1 MRGSRTCTTTNRWAL
16 WLSRDEQIATI
27 NNLSSLCWLKASYRS
42 SCGGHLHRRTRPN
55 RLRISPLVFL
65 RFAAISFR
73 IVPIL
78 AGTIIAG
85 TRNDIR
91 HRYAFHLTKDIYLTT
106 RKSRDSRQSVGRLSL
121 SILSATS
128 RNLVAQRGSRETR
141 RKWSRRA
148 LNLVN
153 YQRRAREIL
162 LQAPRRYESN

>member
-1 MRGSRTCTTTNRWAL
+1 MLAKSILPILVRWPPSPPYSLQPSTHIAAC
-16 WLSRDEQIATI
+16 LSAFT
-27 NNLSSLCWLKASYRS
+27 
-42 SCGGHLHRRTRPN
+42 
-55 RLRISPLVFL
+55 
-65 RFAAISFR
+65 AISFR

-85 TRNDIR
+85 TRNDIC
-91 HRYAFHLTKDIYLTT
+91 HRYTFHLTKDIFLTT
-106 RKSRDSRQSVGRLSL
+106 RKSRDSRQSVERLSL
-121 SILSATS
+121 STLSATS